1 MVIIWPAAKPTSR
14 KKFLFKSTWEH
25 NPKTVLVPNRKAMF
39 RHIAV
44 RLFRLQKR
52 EIEKTKTPSWTFPEY
67 VFFMLFNSL
76 CAILCLK
83 TIKNKKFKV
92 HLGALVH
99 ICWKTTLVPVTI
111 PSPTV
116 SAALTTPAKIVCKPS
131 TNIYLSYKPHKYST
145 FYLVLTY
152 GGGNLRWPRYFLSFV
167 SYDPALSTPC
177 HALHGL

>member
-25 NPKTVLVPNRKAMF
+25 NPKTVLVPNGKAMF

-52 EIEKTKTPSWTFPEY
+52 EIEKQKKQADLSP
-67 VFFMLFNSL
+67 NSL